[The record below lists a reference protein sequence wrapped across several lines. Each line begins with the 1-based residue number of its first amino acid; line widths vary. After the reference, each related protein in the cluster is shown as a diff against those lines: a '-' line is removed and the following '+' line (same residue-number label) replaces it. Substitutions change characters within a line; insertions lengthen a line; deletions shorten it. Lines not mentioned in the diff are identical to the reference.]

1 MCSLASA
8 VGGCFGV
15 GFVNPFQL
23 GISGRMR
30 SNELRVHNARIGK
43 CALDVGPQDENE
55 DEIERNEDGG
65 DDELVL
71 DDGNDHLKG
80 HAVDDKND
88 LRPRLLGEGGRK
100 GRTMGTAR

>member
-1 MCSLASA
+1 MCPLASA
-8 VGGCFGV
+8 IGGGFGI

-23 GISGRMR
+23 GISGELM

-55 DEIERNEDGG
+55 DEIEGNEDGG